1 MVTARNTRTIVVSI
15 VFAGLTLFT
24 LGALRSPETL
34 LGLAFLGLQATGWQG
49 KPRRL
54 CTWQRKLPADC
65 GLGPSLS

>member
-1 MVTARNTRTIVVSI
+1 MITARSARTVVVSI
-15 VFAGLTLFT
+15 LFAGLTLFT

-34 LGLAFLGLQATGWQG
+34 LCLAFLALQATGWQG

-65 GLGPSLS
+65 GLGHSLS